1 MKSTGIDKRY
11 VFRLFICVIVTAALC
26 VAGEDVAAQDRGSE
40 SAETVR
46 FGVIAD
52 AQYCDCAVNG
62 SRHYRASPG
71 KMRDAIEQL
80 NGEDLDFVIHLG
92 DLIDRDFES
101 FGEILPIYRELRVP
115 TYQVL
120 GNHDF
125 AVDPS
130 MKDEVVRRLG
140 LYRRYYD
147 FVVGSW
153 RFVVLDTNDL
163 SLYARGEGTARYR
176 RADSLFQYLVADDRP
191 NAKEWN
197 GGVSREQLRWLD
209 RTLGEAA
216 ARDERVV
223 VFTHHPVYPS
233 NAHNVWNDREVLEVL
248 SAHDNAAAV
257 MSGHNHGG
265 NYGADRGI
273 HFLTL
278 KGMVETPDS
287 TAYAVVEASA
297 DRLEVIG
304 FGREVDRIFE
314 IGRER

>member
-1 MKSTGIDKRY
+1 MSIRNIGVLRVRVCMILVAVLVMAGGD
-11 VFRLFICVIVTAALC
+11 VT
-26 VAGEDVAAQDRGSE
+26 AQDRARESSE
-40 SAETVR
+40 PLR
-46 FGVIAD
+46 FGVMAD

-71 KMRDAIEQL
+71 KMRDAVEQL
-80 NGEDLDFVIHLG
+80 NREELDFVIHLG

-101 FGEILPIYRELRVP
+101 FDEILPIYRQLQVP

-125 AVDPS
+125 AIGPS
-130 MKDEVVRRLG
+130 KKDEVLRRMG

-163 SLYARGEGTARYR
+163 SLYARREGTAKYR
-176 RADSLFQYLVADDRP
+176 RADSLHQKLVADDRP

-197 GGVSREQLRWLD
+197 GGVSREQLHWLD
-209 RTLGEAA
+209 RTLAEAA
-216 ARDERVV
+216 ARDQRVV
-223 VFTHHPVYPS
+223 IFTHHPVYPS
-233 NAHNVWNDREVLEVL
+233 NAHNVWNDDEVRALL
-248 SAHDNAAAV
+248 GSRDNVAAV

-265 NYGADRGI
+265 NYGAAEGI

-278 KGMVETPDS
+278 KGMVETADS
-287 TAYAVVEASA
+287 TAYAVIETSGT
-297 DRLEVIG
+297 RLEVNG
-304 FGREVDRIFE
+304 FGREVDRSLDISG
-314 IGRER
+314 GR